1 MLLLRL
7 GLQGPERGF
16 CSHWGPAVTET
27 EILRPAFPG
36 GLVLREDGEG
46 GAVPETFHIKDSPMA
61 AEPPGS
67 LFLGLA
73 SCLGHFHF
81 YLLRV
86 VSRSWQAGDAMLMTP
101 APRGD
106 HSGKSCNVL
115 SATLIRETH
124 QELLRGD
131 SFPSSTCPAY

>member
-1 MLLLRL
+1 M
-7 GLQGPERGF
+7 G
-16 CSHWGPAVTET
+16 WG
-27 EILRPAFPG
+27 
-36 GLVLREDGEG
+36 VLREDGEG
-46 GAVPETFHIKDSPMA
+46 GTVPETFHMKDSPMA

-86 VSRSWQAGDAMLMTP
+86 VSRSWQAGDVMLMTP

-115 SATLIRETH
+115 SATLIREMH

-131 SFPSSTCPAY
+131 SFPPSTCPAY